1 MQGHDVSVV
10 GTGGAALDVLRERG
24 ADIVLCDLGLP
35 GMTGYEL
42 AREIRGD
49 ETLRALPLVA
59 VTGYGQPGDRRRT
72 SEAGFDAHLTKPVAL
87 EQIGSVLRLLTVDDG

>member
-1 MQGHDVSVV
+1 
-10 GTGGAALDVLRERG
+10 
-24 ADIVLCDLGLP
+24 
-35 GMTGYEL
+35 MTGYDL
-42 AREIRGD
+42 AREIRSD